1 MITMNYI
8 RKNFIS
14 FTLKIGILAVVLLS
28 SCDEGFEEMNID
40 PNAYNEPVISN
51 LFTFSIVRTAGTG
64 TMDRNRV
71 GIKHVSGIMQ
81 YMATLNTFWYGEK
94 YIYHDQGGNFF
105 ENAYNNQLKELQQI
119 IPLVENEPELINH
132 YAFARIWRVFIMHR
146 ITDLY
151 GDIPYSEAG
160 KGYIDGIYKPKYD
173 RQSEIYADMLKE
185 LEEAAMQLD
194 PSKITFGAA
203 DLIYGGDVLKWK
215 TFAYS
220 MMLRLGMRLTKV
232 DPAMAQI
239 WVVKAIDG
247 GVMQSNEDIAK
258 LEHVEGHG
266 NTQNWDAFELKRESL
281 PESAKGKGKV
291 KLSKNLV
298 DLLQG
303 YNDPRLPF
311 YATLWEGNILS
322 IQSAVLPETTKP
334 ELQKGLPNGYDDA
347 TISGAIPGWNND
359 MLTEY
364 SEPNTGTIANLNA
377 PTIFLS
383 YSEVEFLLA
392 EAALRMWE
400 NGNTAEHYNN
410 AIIASLESTTLFP
423 GGIVIESTAIED
435 YLAAHPL
442 TGTTEEQMEK
452 IHTQFYLAHFMWLD
466 FFEAWSNWRRTGYPE
481 LTPVNYPGND
491 TGGVIP
497 RRLRYPQSEAALNT
511 ENYEAAIQNQ
521 GPDLL
526 LTKIWWDSE

>member
-1 MITMNYI
+1 MMNYI
-8 RKNFIS
+8 KRTFTNMALKTGVLIS
-14 FTLKIGILAVVLLS
+14 CMLLS
-28 SCDEGFEEMNID
+28 FCDDGFEEMNVD
-40 PNAYNEPVISN
+40 PNAYNDPVIGN
-51 LFTFSIVRTAGTG
+51 LFTFSIIRTAGTG

-71 GIKHVSGIMQ
+71 GIKHVSGMMQ

-94 YIYHDQGGNFF
+94 YLYHDQGGNFF

-119 IPLVENEPELINH
+119 FPEVQDDPELINQ
-132 YAFARIWRVFIMHR
+132 YAMARIWRVFVMHR

-160 KGYIDGIYKPKYD
+160 QGYTQGIFKPTYD
-173 RQSEIYADMLKE
+173 QQSAIYADMLKE
-185 LEEAAMQLD
+185 LEEAAGQLD
-194 PSKITFGAA
+194 PAKSSFGAA
-203 DLIYGGDVLKWK
+203 DLIYGGDLEKWK

-220 MMLRLGMRLTKV
+220 MMLRLGMRLTEV
-232 DPAMAQI
+232 DPGMAQS
-239 WVVKAIDG
+239 WVEKAIAG

-281 PESAKGKGKV
+281 PEGAQGKGKV
-291 KLSKNLV
+291 KLAKNFV
-298 DLLQG
+298 DLLQAN
-303 YNDPRLPF
+303 NDPRLPF
-311 YATLWEGNILS
+311 YATLWEGNILA
-322 IQSAVLPETTKP
+322 IQAAVLPETTKP

-347 TISGAIPGWNND
+347 TISQAISGWSND
-359 MLTEY
+359 LLVEY

-377 PTIFLS
+377 PTIFQS
-383 YSEVEFLLA
+383 YEEVEFLLA
-392 EAALRMWE
+392 EAALRGW
-400 NGNTAEHYNN
+400 GGGSAQEHYTN
-410 AIIASLESTTLFP
+410 AITASMESTTLFP
-423 GGIVIESTAIED
+423 GGIVIEPAVIEA
-435 YLAAHPL
+435 YLASHPL
-442 TGTTEEQMEK
+442 TGTTEEQMET

-511 ENYEAAIQNQ
+511 ENYQGAIQNQ

-526 LTKIWWDSE
+526 LTRIWWDAE